1 MYREFRPASDA
12 DRALLNRHYAPRTPQ
27 NIPSAGIVDSPT
39 YCLEIN
45 AEWLPH
51 VLGALKVLDQPDAW
65 KGTETEIEA
74 ARDQIRQLMTSGL
87 CE

>member
-1 MYREFRPASDA
+1 MYGYRPANDP
-12 DRALLNRHYAPRTPQ
+12 DRALLNRHYAPRKAQP
-27 NIPSAGIVDSPT
+27 IPSAGIADSPT

-45 AEWLPH
+45 QDWLPH
-51 VLGALKVLDQPDAW
+51 VLGALGVLDQPDAW
-65 KGTETEIEA
+65 TGTEAEIEA